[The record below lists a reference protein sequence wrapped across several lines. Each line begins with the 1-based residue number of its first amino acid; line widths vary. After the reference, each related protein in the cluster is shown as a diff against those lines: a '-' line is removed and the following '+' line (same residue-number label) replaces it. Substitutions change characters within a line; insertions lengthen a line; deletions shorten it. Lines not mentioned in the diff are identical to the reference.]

1 MAAINEKF
9 VISVKVLAFTM
20 CKANYDPAQK
30 LNTRLLLTSLH
41 EINDTRGLNSTTRGI
56 KRNFNDQMQDVCNNS
71 VLHGN
76 NMKLS
81 LKLITERSIQTVH
94 VKSSNVIE
102 VNNLQIGNKF

>member
-1 MAAINEKF
+1 
-9 VISVKVLAFTM
+9 
-20 CKANYDPAQK
+20 
-30 LNTRLLLTSLH
+30 
-41 EINDTRGLNSTTRGI
+41 
-56 KRNFNDQMQDVCNNS
+56 MQDVCNNS